1 MNMHKRIRLTPYDRQ
16 KIWQLYQ
23 TGEYKVSRLAE
34 LYRVSRPTIYKILAR
49 ARKREFIPRKST
61 NERYRSLKYGLK
73 RLAKVERALEEKRKK
88 ESRRYNKSYPGEL
101 LHLDTKRLPLLKGEE
116 KTYLREYLF
125 VAIDDFSRELYAG
138 IFPDKTQH
146 SAALFMKQIA
156 EECPYTIEYT
166 FSDNGKEFKGAPGH
180 AFMKACA
187 EFGIGQKF
195 TRPNRP
201 QANGKA
207 ERVIRT
213 LMDMWHKKEQFIGRK
228 QRQIS
233 LLRFINF
240 YNTVKPHKGIDN
252 MTPYE
257 KLIDYFYCKSGM

>member
-1 MNMHKRIRLTPYDRQ
+1 MIMHKRIRLTPHDRR
-16 KIWQLYQ
+16 KLWQLYQ

-34 LYRVSRPTIYKILAR
+34 LFRVSRPTVYKIIAR
-49 ARKREFIPRKST
+49 ARKQEFVPRKSV

-73 RLAKVERALEEKRKK
+73 RLAKVERALEEKRKQQA
-88 ESRRYNKSYPGEL
+88 RRYNKAYPGEL
-101 LHLDTKRLPLLKGEE
+101 VHFDTKRLPLLKGEDQMS
-116 KTYLREYLF
+116 RRDYLF

-146 SAALFMKQIA
+146 SAALFLKQVA
-156 EECPYTIEYT
+156 DECPYTIEYT
-166 FSDNGKEFKGAPGH
+166 YSDNGKEFKGTGNH
-180 AFMKACA
+180 AFTKVCL
-187 EFGIGQKF
+187 ELGIGQKF
-195 TRPNRP
+195 TKVNCP
-201 QANGKA
+201 QTNGKA

-213 LMDMWHKKEQFIGRK
+213 LVEMWHQVELFNDRQ

-240 YNTVKPHKGIDN
+240 YNTVKPHKGINN

-257 KLIDYFYCKSGM
+257 VLIEHFYGTNV